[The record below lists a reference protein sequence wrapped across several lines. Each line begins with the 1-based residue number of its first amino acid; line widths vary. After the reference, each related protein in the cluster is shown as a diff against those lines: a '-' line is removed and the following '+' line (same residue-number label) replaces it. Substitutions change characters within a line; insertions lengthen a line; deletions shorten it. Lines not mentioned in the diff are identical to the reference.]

1 MTLLWRIRGG
11 PCLTAPLQCLTLGMD
26 SLSLLATP
34 WLFSG
39 LAQSL
44 RLPEVQL
51 GVLFGAGET
60 HAHPTSW
67 YPGAQFLG
75 IRQWESSRALP
86 VRVFS
91 LDVGLRPEKVLVL
104 FIWPKKNCQE
114 PEKWM

>member
-1 MTLLWRIRGG
+1 MTLLWRIWGG
-11 PCLTAPLQCLTLGMD
+11 PCPTAPLQCLTLGVD

-34 WLFSG
+34 RPFLG
-39 LAQSL
+39 PAQSL

-60 HAHPTSW
+60 HVHPPSW
-67 YPGAQFLG
+67 CPGAQFLG

-86 VRVFS
+86 VRDFS

-104 FIWPKKNCQE
+104 FIWPKKYCQE